1 MILGNPGIVFATTN
15 NIYPACT
22 RSEGLEEFHALFAD
36 RVEGRYGK
44 LYGQQGKPSRW
55 PTDWQAEVLYP
66 HELRYEHLRQ
76 IYTQLGETEDSVR
89 GVLGGLDLSVIVSH
103 EPEVFA

>member
-1 MILGNPGIVFATTN
+1 MILTYPGVVFATTN
-15 NIYPACT
+15 NIYPAC
-22 RSEGLEEFHALFAD
+22 RHSEGLEEFQALFAD
-36 RVEGRYGK
+36 RLEGRYGR
-44 LYGQQGKPSRW
+44 LYGRQGKPSRW

-66 HELRYEHLRQ
+66 HELPCEHLRQ

-89 GVLGGLDLSVIVSH
+89 GVLGGLDLSVKVSH

>member
-1 MILGNPGIVFATTN
+1 MPAFRGLGGI
-15 NIYPACT
+15 P
-22 RSEGLEEFHALFAD
+22 SAL
-36 RVEGRYGK
+36 RRPCGGTYGR
-44 LYGQQGKPSRW
+44 LYGRQGKPSRW

-66 HELRYEHLRQ
+66 HELPCEHLRQ

-89 GVLGGLDLSVIVSH
+89 GVLGGLDLTVKVSH